1 MILHKGSVVGRRG
14 SYDIIECETCGFKHV
29 DPLPSELDLKNI
41 YQNEYYTDTIPDYIQ
56 RHQRDQTWWL
66 QTYKNRLQQMRA
78 AGLSNGNRFLD
89 VGSGPGLMLQAAYD
103 DGWDSLGIEPNT
115 VAASYARSN
124 GCQVIEDF
132 LSPDIASSLGTFD
145 AIHNSEVLEHIRQPA
160 EFISLMGSVLNPGG
174 TICIVVPNDF
184 NPLQMALVASGQQTD
199 WWLAPPYHLNYFT
212 HESLKKLVESCGL
225 EIVLLT
231 STFPIELFLA
241 MGENYIGNDQLGSL
255 CHEKRKIMETTLA
268 QAGHQLLIDQL
279 YQKFSEMGIGREI
292 VLIARKPL
300 S

>member
-89 VGSGPGLMLQAAYD
+89 VGSGP
-103 DGWDSLGIEPNT
+103 
-115 VAASYARSN
+115 
-124 GCQVIEDF
+124 CQVIEDF